1 MSSSIARLVRD
12 NSMSILFG
20 LLFLATLAGQAITG
34 YHEANQQLAAHGR
47 SALSVGGWLTSG
59 GFLNAIAVN
68 WQAAI
73 LQLGTLVLAGAVL
86 YQRGASHSR
95 DPDKDEHESPAD
107 KQRERDDERRFTWVR
122 RHSLSLA
129 LFACF
134 FLAFTAHVFV
144 GAAAYNEQ
152 RSLVGQ
158 APVTPEAYAASAQFW
173 FENFQT
179 WEAEFAVILLFVVL
193 TIFLRE
199 ERSAESKPLGASEGT
214 TGETN
219 H

>member
-1 MSSSIARLVRD
+1 M
-12 NSMSILFG
+12 
-20 LLFLATLAGQAITG
+20 
-34 YHEANQQLAAHGR
+34 
-47 SALSVGGWLTSG
+47 
-59 GFLNAIAVN
+59 AVN

-73 LQLGTLVLAGAVL
+73 LQLATLVLAGAVL

-95 DPDKDEHESPAD
+95 DPDKDEHESAED
-107 KQRERDDERRFTWVR
+107 KKREHDDERRFTWVR
-122 RHSLSLA
+122 RHSLSLVLVA
-129 LFACF
+129 S
-134 FLAFTAHVFV
+134 FLLTFTAHVFV
-144 GAAAYNEQ
+144 GATAYNEQ
-152 RSLVGQ
+152 RSLSGQ
-158 APVTPEAYAASAQFW
+158 APLTPEAYVASAQFW

-199 ERSAESKPLGASEGT
+199 ERSAESKPLGASEAT

>member
-20 LLFLATLAGQAITG
+20 LLFVATLVGQAVTG
-34 YHEANQQLAAHGR
+34 YHQANQQLAAHGR
-47 SALSVGGWLTSG
+47 AALSVGSWLTSG
-59 GFLNAIAVN
+59 GFLNAMAVN

-73 LQLGTLVLAGAVL
+73 LQLATLVLAGAVL

-95 DPDKDEHESPAD
+95 DPDKDAHESAED
-107 KQRERDDERRFTWVR
+107 KQRERDEERRFTWVR
-122 RHSLSLA
+122 RHSLSLVLVA
-129 LFACF
+129 S
-134 FLAFTAHVFV
+134 FLLTFTAHVFV
-144 GAAAYNEQ
+144 GSAAYNEQ
-152 RSLVGQ
+152 RSLSGQ
-158 APVTPEAYAASAQFW
+158 APLTPEAYVASAQFW

-199 ERSAESKPLGASEGT
+199 ERSAESKPLGASEAT

>member
-1 MSSSIARLVRD
+1 MS
-12 NSMSILFG
+12 
-20 LLFLATLAGQAITG
+20 LLFALLFVLTLVGEAVTG
-34 YHEANQQLAAHGR
+34 FHQTNQQLTAHGR
-47 SALSVGGWLTSG
+47 AELSVGGWLTSG

-73 LQLGTLVLAGAVL
+73 LQLATLVLAGAVL

-95 DPDKDEHESPAD
+95 DPDKDAHETED
-107 KQRERDDERRFTWVR
+107 EKQRERDEERRFTWVR

-129 LFACF
+129 LFAAF
-134 FLAFTAHVFV
+134 LLAFAAHLFA
-144 GAAAYNEQ
+144 GAAAYNDQ
-152 RSLVGQ
+152 RSLSGQ
-158 APVTPEAYAASAQFW
+158 PPLTVASYAVSSQFW

-199 ERSAESKPLGASEGT
+199 ERSAESKPLGASEAT
-214 TGETN
+214 TGKTN
-219 H
+219 D

>member
-1 MSSSIARLVRD
+1 MSSIARIVRD

-20 LLFLATLAGQAITG
+20 LLFVAALAGQAVTG
-34 YHEANQQLAAHGR
+34 YHEANQQLAARGR
-47 SALSVGGWLTSG
+47 AAMSVGSWLTSG
-59 GFLNAIAVN
+59 GFVNAMAVN

-73 LQLGTLVLAGAVL
+73 LQLATLVLAGAVL

-95 DPDKDEHESPAD
+95 DPDKEKHEDAED
-107 KQRERDDERRFTWVR
+107 RQREADEERRFTWVR

-129 LFACF
+129 LFAF
-134 FLAFTAHVFV
+134 FLLAFTAHLFV

-152 RSLVGQ
+152 RSLAGQ
-158 APVTPEAYAASAQFW
+158 GPLTPTAYAASAQFW

-179 WEAEFAVILLFVVL
+179 WEAEFAVILVFVVL

-199 ERSAESKPLGASEGT
+199 ERSAESKPLGASEAT

-219 H
+219 D

>member
-1 MSSSIARLVRD
+1 MTPRRYRWVILTVASSL
-12 NSMSILFG
+12 
-20 LLFLATLAGQAITG
+20 LATQT
-34 YHEANQQLAAHGR
+34 
-47 SALSVGGWLTSG
+47 LSVGSWLTSG
-59 GFLNAIAVN
+59 GFLNAMAVN

-73 LQLGTLVLAGAVL
+73 LQLATLVLAGAVL
-86 YQRGASHSR
+86 YQLGASHSR
-95 DPDKDEHESPAD
+95 DPDKDEHQSAED

-122 RHSLSLA
+122 RHSLSLV
-129 LFACF
+129 LFASF
-134 FLAFTAHVFV
+134 LLAFTAHVFV
-144 GAAAYNEQ
+144 GAATYNEQ
-152 RSLVGQ
+152 RSLSGQ
-158 APVTPEAYAASAQFW
+158 APVDAAGLHRFPQFW

-199 ERSAESKPLGASEGT
+199 ERSAESKPLGSSEAA

>member
-1 MSSSIARLVRD
+1 MSSIARLVRD
-12 NSMSILFG
+12 NSMSIMFA
-20 LLFLATLAGQAITG
+20 LLFVATILGEAITG
-34 YHEANQQLAAHGR
+34 YHEANQQLAAQGR
-47 SALSVGGWLTSG
+47 TAMGVGSWLTSG
-59 GFLNAIAVN
+59 GFLNAMAVN

-73 LQLGTLVLAGAVL
+73 LQLATLVLAGALL

-95 DPDKDEHESPAD
+95 DPDKEKRESAQDKRRDRDE
-107 KQRERDDERRFTWVR
+107 ERRFPWIR

-129 LFACF
+129 LLVCF
-134 FLAFTAHVFV
+134 LFAFTAHLFV

-152 RSLVGQ
+152 RTLMGQ
-158 APVTPEAYAASAQFW
+158 APLTTKAYAASAQFW

-179 WEAEFAVILLFVVL
+179 WEAEFAVILIFVVL

-199 ERSAESKPLGASEGT
+199 ERSAESKPLGASGAA

-219 H
+219 D